1 MQDKSKNGIVLPTG
15 SWLAQERQRLGKT
28 PADVAQAVQ
37 RHLSTIRALEQND
50 RVIPPGWCQDLRK
63 LGMLIPEP
71 VWPVQL
77 QTYCGADLHSD
88 LQTRVGF
95 RNSRYWLSK
104 QLCVT
109 EEAVTEVIQHN
120 LTVPPS
126 WLLKLAEL
134 GANVPAMVRMAL
146 YQNASLDSGSASAV
160 PLASTSAHAAG
171 PRVISAVPG
180 KSVDAPALTPTP
192 APTSPSASARRER
205 ESVYMNWT
213 EERGLHFSISAA
225 LLEQIPAVLRE
236 LLILLAQVGQ
246 QSAKPGQS
254 APTARL

>member
-1 MQDKSKNGIVLPTG
+1 MQDKSRNEFFLPTG

-28 PADVAQAVQ
+28 PADVAKAVQ
-37 RHLSTIRALEQND
+37 RHIRAVRALEQNN

-63 LGMLIPEP
+63 LGMNVPAP
-71 VWPVQL
+71 AWPAPFRP
-77 QTYCGADLHSD
+77 YCGADLHSD

-95 RNSRYWLSK
+95 RHSRYWLSK

-109 EEAVTEVIQHN
+109 ESAVTDVIQHN
-120 LTVPPS
+120 RIVPPS

-171 PRVISAVPG
+171 PRLISAVPG
-180 KSVDAPALTPTP
+180 KSVDAPAPTPTP
-192 APTSPSASARRER
+192 APTSPSASVQRER

-236 LLILLAQVGQ
+236 LLVPLAQVGQ

-254 APTARL
+254 APAARL